1 MAKTNTKNVEIGTA
15 QLLLRLLSPQS
26 LFLTCFVRLQLG
38 PGNTSLLLGSRDVLE
53 EELAVLSQ
61 GVFPPCTCGV
71 WPLGAFGTLWLTP
84 SRRAGT
90 SSGIHP
96 PVMFPNTPRGF
107 PEVSPAPQRGNFL
120 GSFRGSPG
128 GSLCSS
134 HTHRVVSCPSAQDS
148 ASPQTSMPSTATLS
162 LLDRVSALQGSPRPN
177 LPLPWVLCPCR

>member
-1 MAKTNTKNVEIGTA
+1 MAKTNTRNVEIGTA
-15 QLLLRLLSPQS
+15 QLLLRSLSPQS

-38 PGNTSLLLGSRDVLE
+38 PRNMSLLLGSREVLE

-90 SSGIHP
+90 SSGSHP

-128 GSLCSS
+128 GSLSMFL
-134 HTHRVVSCPSAQDS
+134 THPTGWFPACQPRIQHLSKLLCH
-148 ASPQTSMPSTATLS
+148 PQPHHLY
-162 LLDRVSALQGSPRPN
+162 
-177 LPLPWVLCPCR
+177 